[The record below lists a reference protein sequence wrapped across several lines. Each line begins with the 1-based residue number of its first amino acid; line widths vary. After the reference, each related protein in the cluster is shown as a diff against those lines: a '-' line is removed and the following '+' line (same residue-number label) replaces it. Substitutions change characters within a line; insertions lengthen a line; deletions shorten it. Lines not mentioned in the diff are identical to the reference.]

1 MEPSFVNV
9 QSSRSLLDFFF
20 SFLVVVVVGERVC
33 LLLFC
38 LFVSLLFYRILFSF
52 TSYHFHQSP
61 QGIPS
66 FFAFLFSRSS
76 TFKRLPLHVMH
87 TLLYS
92 YPIVSFLIYKKT
104 LSVFSHSGNGFRA
117 TLWLTTTSPLL
128 SSKQF
133 FWLSL
138 LASKFC
144 GTNLVVFTFNL
155 QL

>member
-1 MEPSFVNV
+1 MYKVPV
-9 QSSRSLLDFFF
+9 LYWIFFF
-20 SFLVVVVVGERVC
+20 FFFGGSSSGRASVSFA
-33 LLLFC
+33 FC